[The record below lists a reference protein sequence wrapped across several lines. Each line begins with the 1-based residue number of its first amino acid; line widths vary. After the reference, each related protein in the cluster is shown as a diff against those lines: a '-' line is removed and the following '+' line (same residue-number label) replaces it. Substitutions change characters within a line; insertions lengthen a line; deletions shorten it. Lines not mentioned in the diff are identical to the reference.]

1 MRRRASVQLA
11 FVALFALVLAPALC
25 DAQAVRRASPE
36 EPSGRKR
43 DRPSGPSNHKAQR
56 PTNKPGHEPN
66 GEKYEHDNKPKTSE
80 LGFK

>member
-1 MRRRASVQLA
+1 MPRRASVQLA

-43 DRPSGPSNHKAQR
+43 DRPGGPSNQVQR
-56 PTNKPGHEPN
+56 PP
-66 GEKYEHDNKPKTSE
+66 KYEHDNE
-80 LGFK
+80 HDEYEGADDDD